1 MRVCTKCGR
10 TSDVAVTTCPA
21 CKGALITAV
30 DVQTEGSAALAI
42 DPAEELAP
50 GTMVGDYRIER
61 MIGVGGMGIVYGA
74 VHPVIGK
81 RAAIKVLNARY
92 CADRESVTRFVREAQ
107 AVNQIAHANIVDI
120 FSIGQLDDGRSYLV
134 MEWLQGETLMDR
146 LERKPLSIKETIAIL
161 IALTRGLEAA
171 HNAGVIHRDLKPE
184 NVFLIPEDD
193 SFRVKLLDFGIAKL
207 DTSGR
212 APTRK
217 TATGMTV
224 GTPLYMS
231 PEQAKGQAIDGR
243 TDIYSLGILA
253 YAMVCRT
260 TPFESEESPIEVLHA
275 HISKEP
281 RPPHEIYPDVPPGLE
296 TLILQMLAKSPEDR
310 PSILELRQR
319 LKGMTLDVGGFDTFS
334 GETPVPARRSATIP
348 EQARRRSPMPFILGA
363 GVIAVGVSVFILT
376 RDSTKSASAPAT
388 PVATTPTESA
398 TPPPQ
403 PQPEQPVDPTMGTI
417 ELVVEPAAATATL
430 DGKPLVLDDGRAR
443 IAIALGDHVIAT
455 SAAGYRA
462 VEQPVAVTST
472 DVTPLTIKL
481 AKVRPTTNTK
491 KKPDVDAVHNPFG
504 SRKRK

>member
-10 TSDVAVTTCPA
+10 ASDIAVDTCPA
-21 CKGALITAV
+21 CQGALITAV
-30 DVQTEGSAALAI
+30 DVQTDGAAALAI
-42 DPAEELAP
+42 DPAEELPP
-50 GTMVGDYRIER
+50 GTMVGEYRIER
-61 MIGVGGMGIVYGA
+61 MIGYGGMGIVYGA

-107 AVNQIAHANIVDI
+107 AVNKIAHANIVDI

-146 LERKPLSIKETIAIL
+146 IEKQPLSIKETIAL
-161 IALTRGLEAA
+161 MIALTRGLEAA

-207 DTSGR
+207 TSR

-231 PEQAKGQAIDGR
+231 PEQAKGNAIDGR

-260 TPFESEESPIEVLHA
+260 TPFETESSHVEVLHA

-281 RPPHEIYPDVPPGLE
+281 RPLHEIVPDVPPALE
-296 TLILQMLAKSPEDR
+296 SLILQMLSKKAEDR
-310 PSILELRQR
+310 PSIEEIRSR
-319 LKGMTLDVGGFDTFS
+319 LKAMSYDGGGFETFS
-334 GETPVPARRSATIP
+334 AVTPLPRAASLPTAP
-348 EQARRRSPMPFILGA
+348 SRRSPVLPIVLVGA
-363 GVIAVGVSVFILT
+363 LAAVGVTSYFML
-376 RDSTKSASAPAT
+376 RAPET
-388 PVATTPTESA
+388 QPVATRTPSRAPSPSPSA
-398 TPPPQ
+398 MPDPSASPS
-403 PQPEQPVDPTMGTI
+403 PEPTMGTI
-417 ELVVEPAAATATL
+417 DLTVDPADASITV
-430 DGKPLVLDDGRAR
+430 DGKPVELDDGHAR
-443 IAIALGDHVIAT
+443 IAIAFGDHHVAGSAT
-455 SAAGYRA
+455 GYRA
-462 VEQPVAVTST
+462 LEQSVAVKSA
-472 DVTPLTIKL
+472 DVMPLELKL
-481 AKVRPTTNTK
+481 AKAGRAVRPP
-491 KKPDVDAVHNPFG
+491 KKPKDVDAVVNPFHKKKG
-504 SRKRK
+504 K